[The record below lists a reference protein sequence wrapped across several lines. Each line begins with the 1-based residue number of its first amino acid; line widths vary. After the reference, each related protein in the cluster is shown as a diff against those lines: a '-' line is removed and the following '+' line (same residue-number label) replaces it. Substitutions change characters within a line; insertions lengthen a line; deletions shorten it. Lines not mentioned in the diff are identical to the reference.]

1 MNRAL
6 ELGHKVLAFTEHETI
21 SNSIL
26 IEEEYEKIKDKNP
39 DFKVIRGNE
48 IYLVRNGLNKD
59 NYVPGVDSYTHFIL
73 LALDEI
79 GHKQLREIS
88 TKAWIRSY
96 MQRGMR
102 RVPTYYQDLIDIIGE
117 NKGHLVF
124 SSGCIGSALGVQ
136 LRKYRDNGNLE
147 LLKKIKLWCKQI
159 EGIAGKGNFY
169 LEMQPSNNEDQ
180 VYVNQKI
187 VELSKEL
194 DIPFIITNDAHYLKK
209 EDLKIERIFLNS
221 QEGEREVD
229 EFYGT
234 TYLMNDDEIKEYMIH
249 QIGEENVLKAYQNI
263 QDIADRAKD
272 YSLKKPLKIPNL
284 RWREIK
290 NKNIDKEFC
299 EEKIPMLKTFK
310 NSEYKSDRYLCDA
323 LIDGIIAH
331 KDLQNEEAY
340 KELDLCLK
348 DTWES
353 SVVNKARWSAYFL
366 NLQKN
371 IDLCWEAGTI
381 VGPGRGS
388 GVGFLLLYAL
398 DITQINPLREKT
410 KTYRFRFLNP
420 ERVSVLD
427 IDTDISGAKRE
438 EVLDYI
444 RSYYGEDRVAN
455 VLTLRTEKSKS
466 AILAAARG
474 LGIDVDI
481 AQYIASLV
489 PSERGIIWSLKDCYY
504 GNEKE
509 GRKPIQQFVIE
520 MKNYPELWEVVSYT
534 EGLIVGI
541 GEHAGG
547 VIFVDEPFTESTALM
562 RAPNGDI
569 MTQFE
574 LHTAEKVGNIKIDLL
589 SVEAI
594 DKIQICLDLL
604 VKQGYI
610 KKYPTLR
617 ETYEN
622 CIGIYNL
629 ERDNEEMWRKCWN
642 HEVMSLFQMEKDS
655 GTRAIALAKP
665 KSVDELAIL
674 NSVIRL
680 MAQEKGG
687 EMPIDK
693 FVRFKNNPEEWDK
706 EMDKWGLT
714 KDEKDFLHFEL
725 DISYGLCIAQEQFMN
740 LVQLPR
746 LGGFN
751 LTWADRLRKAIS
763 KKNPKDFDIL
773 EKEFFENAKNR
784 NLSMNL
790 CRYVWLVLISMNKS
804 YGF

>member
-59 NYVPGVDSYTHFIL
+59 NYISGVDSYTHFIL

-102 RVPTYYQDLIDIIGE
+102 RVPTYYQDLIDVIGE

-124 SSGCIGSALGVQ
+124 SSACIGGALGVQ
-136 LRKYRDNGNLE
+136 LRKYRDNGNSK
-147 LLKKIKLWCKQI
+147 LLKKIKLWCKQM
-159 EGIAGKGNFY
+159 EEIAGKGNFY

-180 VYVNQKI
+180 VYVNKKI
-187 VELSKEL
+187 IELSEEL
-194 DIPFIITNDAHYLKK
+194 EIPFIITNDAHYLKK

-234 TYLMNDDEIKEYMIH
+234 TYLMNDNEIKEYMIH
-249 QIGEENVLKAYQNI
+249 QIGEENILKAYQNI

-284 RWREIK
+284 PWREIK
-290 NKNIDKEFC
+290 NKNVNKEFY

-310 NSEYKSDRYLCDA
+310 NSEYKSDRYLCNA

-353 SVVNKARWSAYFL
+353 SIVNKARWSAYFL

-381 VGPGRGS
+381 VDPGRGS

-444 RSYYGEDRVAN
+444 RSYYGEDKVAN

-504 GNEKE
+504 GNDKE
-509 GRKPIQQFVIE
+509 DRKPIQQFVIE
-520 MKNYPELWEVVSYT
+520 MNNYPELWEVVSYT

-547 VIFVDEPFTESTALM
+547 IIFVDEPFTESTALM

-604 VKQGYI
+604 VKHGYI
-610 KKYPTLR
+610 KRYPTLR

-622 CIGIYNL
+622 CIGVYNL
-629 ERDNEEMWRKCWN
+629 ERDSEEMWRKCWN

-655 GTRAIALAKP
+655 GIRAIALAKP
-665 KSVDELAIL
+665 KNVDELAIL

-693 FVRFKNNPEEWDK
+693 FVRFKNNPKEWDR
-706 EMDKWGLT
+706 EMDEWGLT
-714 KDEKDFLHFEL
+714 KDEKDFLHSEL

-740 LVQLPR
+740 LVQSQE
-746 LGGFN
+746 LGGFS
-751 LTWADRLRKAIS
+751 LTWADKLRKAIANFLAS
-763 KKNPKDFDIL
+763 
-773 EKEFFENAKNR
+773 
-784 NLSMNL
+784 
-790 CRYVWLVLISMNKS
+790 
-804 YGF
+804 